1 MVSGYTAAASLVSAA
16 RYLMLAKGE
25 IVVDTTP
32 VKTIPFLYNPS
43 SYSVK
48 KEAEWSEEGSSEGED
63 AGRHTFKYVKS
74 SEINF
79 NLFFDTYEYGT
90 DVREYTDKLFELVK
104 IDSKNKERPPLC
116 RFHWGKDP
124 GGNSEFQA
132 FVKVVEVTYS
142 LFLMD
147 GTPVRAEAEMTL
159 IEVSTGKAGQNPT
172 TQGTYGDKVHIV
184 KPGETLSL
192 ISHMHYG
199 SSTEW
204 RILADANRLTN
215 PLDIRPGQYLEIV
228 PLEY

>member
-1 MVSGYTAAASLVSAA
+1 MVSAYTAAAGLVSAA
-16 RYLMLAKGE
+16 RMLALAKGE
-25 IVVDTTP
+25 IIVDGGE
-32 VKTIPFLYNPS
+32 TIPFLYNPS
-43 SYSVK
+43 SYSVTK
-48 KEAEWSEEGSSEGED
+48 SAHWSEEGSSEGEN
-63 AGRHTFKYVKS
+63 AGRHTFKNVKS
-74 SEINF
+74 SVIKF

-90 DVREYTDKLFELVK
+90 DVRKHTDKLFKLVK
-104 IDSKNKERPPLC
+104 IDPNNKDRPPLC

-124 GGNSEFQA
+124 GGNSEFQS
-132 FVKVVEVTYS
+132 FVDEVTVTYS

-147 GTPVRAEAEMTL
+147 GTPVRAEAVMTL
-159 IEVSTGKAGQNPT
+159 KEVSKGNVGQNPT

-192 ISHMHYG
+192 ISHMYYG

>member
-1 MVSGYTAAASLVSAA
+1 MVTRYSAGAGLITAA
-16 RYLMLAKGE
+16 RTLALQKGE
-25 IVVDTTP
+25 ILVTGGE
-32 VKTIPFLYNPS
+32 TIPFLYNPS
-43 SYSVK
+43 AYSVTK
-48 KEAEWSEEGSSEGED
+48 SAKWSSEGSSEGED
-63 AGRHTFKYVKS
+63 AGRHTFKSVES
-74 SEINF
+74 SEVEF
-79 NLFFDTYEYGT
+79 TLFFDTYEYKS
-90 DVREYTDKLFELVK
+90 DVRRHTDKLFKLVK
-104 IDSKNKERPPLC
+104 IDPNKKRPPLC

-124 GGNSEFQA
+124 GGNSEFEA
-132 FVKVVEVTYS
+132 FVENVKVTYS

-147 GTPVRAEAEMTL
+147 GTPVRAEATINL
-159 IEVSTGKAGQNPT
+159 KEVSTGKVGQNPT

-192 ISHMHYG
+192 IAHMYYG